1 MRILLVLLLCSMGRG
16 SASTTIV
23 SSDEQFEKTIIMSP
37 NVWAVLFI
45 SKTREADEAK
55 KVMVQVEAVVPGL
68 SMAEADVDDVKAFAS
83 EFNVRKRMV
92 PRLLLYVS
100 RARQASII
108 KLGEGP
114 LDANE
119 VLQAVK
125 EAVADNS
132 ERDAD
137 GKLLKLTLAIGA
149 TGSDEL

>member
-45 SKTREADEAK
+45 SKTREAEEAK

-114 LDANE
+114 R
-119 VLQAVK
+119 
-125 EAVADNS
+125 S
-132 ERDAD
+132 TRMR
-137 GKLLKLTLAIGA
+137 
-149 TGSDEL
+149 SSRR